1 VSVSLLEGEK
11 FLKLLV
17 PLFFGNFLVQR
28 FRAAKKSKWED
39 DDEEEE
45 EDWEIVT
52 KRLDAI
58 RGTYGGRLRFFL
70 EGSADVFRVC
80 G

>member
-1 VSVSLLEGEK
+1 MSVSLLEGEK
-11 FLKLLV
+11 YLKLLV
-17 PLFFGNFLVQR
+17 PLLFGNFLVQR

-39 DDEEEE
+39 EEEE
-45 EDWEIVT
+45 GDWEIVT